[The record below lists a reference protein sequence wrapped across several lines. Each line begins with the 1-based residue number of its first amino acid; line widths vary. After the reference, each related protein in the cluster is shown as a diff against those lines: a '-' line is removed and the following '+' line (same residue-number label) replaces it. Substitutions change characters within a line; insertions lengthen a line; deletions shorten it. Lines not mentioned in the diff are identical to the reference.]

1 MSVIPT
7 FVLFLLLSNR
17 ARFPVDVTATALYF
31 LFLPLILYAMPTI
44 TQFFLE
50 NFINLEI
57 LINIDEELPAKIKA
71 SVKSNRRTVLPP

>member
-1 MSVIPT
+1 
-7 FVLFLLLSNR
+7 
-17 ARFPVDVTATALYF
+17 
-31 LFLPLILYAMPTI
+31 MPTI